1 MRRSEEEKTQLNSDP
16 VPFRPDQTRPHG
28 PPLPAALR
36 QGGIQGR
43 RTTFVGL
50 AKDISYV
57 IKAPVSMLLWPVLT
71 QHLAS
76 PKERRIK
83 ILHVIRDG
91 RDIALSN
98 NQSPV
103 VKFFNI
109 TYPHDYEELLQKF
122 SGELEPVRGMKL
134 WSDWNTQAMEWATE
148 YSTDEGATVKVEYL
162 WIRSEDL
169 LPGSLRRRQA
179 IQALA
184 EYVGSTLS
192 NDQLCCLSKQKARD
206 YGKSVLHNA
215 ETFQEQQEAEQARHR
230 SRNDNVIDRWKAI
243 ERNKRK
249 RLGTPKNETQ
259 DDKNDYG
266 GDYNRLKQNFRHD
279 HRRLLQQ
286 ARKVTGHHDM
296 EHLIHDY
303 EAWKTLTDKLLR
315 KDVKSAK
322 VLAIDGLIDL
332 GHKLLGEYKLYK
344 EQFVENGV
352 TKKDIVEV
360 IDNLRVFHE
369 LARSQKFHAEQSARK
384 GKYNVWALKGIGITG
399 KEKFIQV
406 LRWNM
411 VLNVF

>member
-1 MRRSEEEKTQLNSDP
+1 MQLSGNDRNHLTILPFCKYIIFTARGFYRRKYAMRRSEEEKTHSDP

-192 NDQLCCLSKQKARD
+192 NDQLCCLSKQKA
-206 YGKSVLHNA
+206 
-215 ETFQEQQEAEQARHR
+215 
-230 SRNDNVIDRWKAI
+230 
-243 ERNKRK
+243 
-249 RLGTPKNETQ
+249 
-259 DDKNDYG
+259 
-266 GDYNRLKQNFRHD
+266 
-279 HRRLLQQ
+279 
-286 ARKVTGHHDM
+286 
-296 EHLIHDY
+296 
-303 EAWKTLTDKLLR
+303 
-315 KDVKSAK
+315 
-322 VLAIDGLIDL
+322 
-332 GHKLLGEYKLYK
+332 
-344 EQFVENGV
+344 
-352 TKKDIVEV
+352 
-360 IDNLRVFHE
+360 
-369 LARSQKFHAEQSARK
+369 
-384 GKYNVWALKGIGITG
+384 
-399 KEKFIQV
+399 
-406 LRWNM
+406 
-411 VLNVF
+411 